1 MDKLTGIHAVKEAL
15 EARRPIDRIAIAKG
29 RQDTR
34 VEEIEQLARK
44 QGVPVRFEDR
54 GQLDRLANSKDHQ
67 GVVAL
72 AAARAAASLEDIL
85 ANANAGHGQL
95 GLIVLLD
102 GVEDPHNLGAIIRT
116 TLAAGAHGVVI
127 PERRAAGLTDTVA
140 RASAGA
146 LAHLPVAK
154 VTNLVRTMEELKDAG
169 YWLVGL
175 DEQGDKNYT
184 EVDYTSP
191 VGIVLGSEGQGLH
204 ELTGKR
210 CDFVVS
216 LPTTGP
222 IKSLNVSVAA
232 GVVLF
237 EAIRQQVVANDHTLA
252 RFDGVFVDFER
263 VRAVFQG
270 IGDARGL
277 GRELLRFSNGN
288 KPGAQLVRQNRS
300 KNEAARFDPRYHV
313 NRVALVVFE

>member
-34 VEEIEQLARK
+34 VEEIVQLARK

-54 GQLDRLANSKDHQ
+54 GELDRLANAKDHQ

-72 AAARAAASLEDIL
+72 AAARAAATLEDIL
-85 ANANAGHGQL
+85 AIANASPGQK

-102 GVEDPHNLGAIIRT
+102 GVEDPHNLGAIVRT
-116 TLAAGAHGVVI
+116 ALAAGAHGVVI

-154 VTNLVRTMEELKDAG
+154 VTNLVRTMEELKEAG

-184 EVDYTSP
+184 EVDYTSLT
-191 VGIVLGSEGQGLH
+191 GIVLGSEGQGPASADAQEVRFRCFAADDRPGEIPQRFRGRRRCAVRSPSPAERARTREVSSFRWGHKSRILIPICR
-204 ELTGKR
+204 TGSVR
-210 CDFVVS
+210 RRR
-216 LPTTGP
+216 GP
-222 IKSLNVSVAA
+222 SVCC
-232 GVVLF
+232 
-237 EAIRQQVVANDHTLA
+237 
-252 RFDGVFVDFER
+252 
-263 VRAVFQG
+263 
-270 IGDARGL
+270 
-277 GRELLRFSNGN
+277 GR
-288 KPGAQLVRQNRS
+288 
-300 KNEAARFDPRYHV
+300 
-313 NRVALVVFE
+313 

>member
-1 MDKLTGIHAVKEAL
+1 MDRLTGIHAVKEAL
-15 EARRPIDRIAIAKG
+15 QAQRPIDRIAIAKG

-34 VEEIEQLARK
+34 VEEIVQLARK

-54 GQLDRLANSKDHQ
+54 GQLDRMANSQDHQ

-72 AAARAAASLEDIL
+72 AAARAAATLEDIL
-85 ANANAGHGQL
+85 AAANASPSQMGM
-95 GLIVLLD
+95 IVLLD

-116 TLAAGAHGVVI
+116 ALAAGAHGVVV

-154 VTNLVRTMEELKDAG
+154 VTNLVRTMEELKEAG

-175 DEQGDKNYT
+175 DEEGEKRYT
-184 EVDYTSP
+184 DVDYTSP
-191 VGIVLGSEGQGLH
+191 MGIVLGGEGNGLH
-204 ELTGKR
+204 DLTKKR
-210 CDFVVS
+210 CDFLVK

-222 IKSLNVSVAA
+222 VKSLNVSVAA

-237 EAIRQQVVANDHTLA
+237 EALRQRHS
-252 RFDGVFVDFER
+252 R
-263 VRAVFQG
+263 
-270 IGDARGL
+270 
-277 GRELLRFSNGN
+277 
-288 KPGAQLVRQNRS
+288 K
-300 KNEAARFDPRYHV
+300 
-313 NRVALVVFE
+313 

>member
-1 MDKLTGIHAVKEAL
+1 MDRLTGIHAVKEAL
-15 EARRPIDRIAIAKG
+15 EAQRPIDRIAIAKG

-34 VEEIEQLARK
+34 IEEIVQLARQ

-54 GQLDRLANSKDHQ
+54 GQLDRMANAKDHQ

-72 AAARAAASLEDIL
+72 AAARAAATLEDIL
-85 ANANAGHGQL
+85 AAANATPSQM

-116 TLAAGAHGVVI
+116 ALAAGANGVVV

-146 LAHLPVAK
+146 LAHLPIAK
-154 VTNLVRTMEELKDAG
+154 VTNLVRTMEELKEAG

-175 DEQGDKNYT
+175 DEDGEKRYT

-191 VGIVLGSEGQGLH
+191 TGIVLGGEGKGLH
-204 ELTGKR
+204 ELTRKR
-210 CDFVVS
+210 CDFVVK

-222 IKSLNVSVAA
+222 VKSLNVSVAA

-237 EAIRQQVVANDHTLA
+237 EALRQRHS
-252 RFDGVFVDFER
+252 R
-263 VRAVFQG
+263 
-270 IGDARGL
+270 
-277 GRELLRFSNGN
+277 
-288 KPGAQLVRQNRS
+288 K
-300 KNEAARFDPRYHV
+300 
-313 NRVALVVFE
+313 

>member
-15 EARRPIDRIAIAKG
+15 EAGRPIEQVLVAKG

-34 VEEIEQLARK
+34 TEEIVQLARRN
-44 QGVPVRFEDR
+44 GIPVRFEER
-54 GQLDRLANSKDHQ
+54 GQLDRVAGTRDHQ
-67 GVVAL
+67 GVVAI
-72 AAARAAASLEDIL
+72 AAARAASTLEDIL
-85 ANANAGHGQL
+85 ANANRQKGKP

-154 VTNLVRTMEELKDAG
+154 VTNLARAMEELKEAG

-175 DEQGDKNYT
+175 DERAEQIYCD
-184 EVDYTSP
+184 VDYRSP
-191 VGIVLGSEGQGLH
+191 TGIVMGGEGGGLH
-204 ELTGKR
+204 ELTRKR

-216 LPTTGP
+216 LPTSGP
-222 IKSLNVSVAA
+222 VKSLNVSVAA

-237 EAIRQQVVANDHTLA
+237 EALRQRRT
-252 RFDGVFVDFER
+252 
-263 VRAVFQG
+263 
-270 IGDARGL
+270 
-277 GRELLRFSNGN
+277 
-288 KPGAQLVRQNRS
+288 S
-300 KNEAARFDPRYHV
+300 KVEPRK
-313 NRVALVVFE
+313 

>member
-15 EARRPIDRIAIAKG
+15 EAQRPIDRIAIAKG

-34 VEEIEQLARK
+34 IEEIVQLARK
-44 QGVPVRFEDR
+44 QGIPVRFEER
-54 GQLDRLANSKDHQ
+54 SQLDRLANSKDHQ

-72 AAARAAASLEDIL
+72 AAARAAATLADIL
-85 ANANAGHGQL
+85 ASANSGRGQI

-102 GVEDPHNLGAIIRT
+102 GVEDPHNLGAIVRT
-116 TLAAGAHGVVI
+116 ALAAGARGVVI

-140 RASAGA
+140 
-146 LAHLPVAK
+146 HLPVAK
-154 VTNLVRTMEELKDAG
+154 VTNLARAMEELKEAG

-175 DEQGDKNYT
+175 DERADKVYT

-204 ELTGKR
+204 ELTLKR

-222 IKSLNVSVAA
+222 VKSQIGRASC
-232 GVVLF
+232 
-237 EAIRQQVVANDHTLA
+237 R
-252 RFDGVFVDFER
+252 ER
-263 VRAVFQG
+263 V
-270 IGDARGL
+270 
-277 GRELLRFSNGN
+277 
-288 KPGAQLVRQNRS
+288 
-300 KNEAARFDPRYHV
+300 
-313 NRVALVVFE
+313 